1 MHNVDNRC
9 IHVDRVLQVWYINV
23 HTICLFFNSE
33 CFKEK
38 AFTAYITAIA
48 GIKLIPMQ
56 RAYNVTER
64 IDVAISEDSPRMR
77 TFMCTGNKLS
87 VAYTN
92 SDCFPGR
99 RTNRQAIGRKVYFCN
114 TLRYFIP
121 GRLVSLFNDLSVY
134 GDWW

>member
-9 IHVDRVLQVWYINV
+9 IHVDRVLQARYINV

-38 AFTAYITAIA
+38 AFAAYIAAIA

-56 RAYNVTER
+56 RAYNVSER

-121 GRLVSLFNDLSVY
+121 GRIV
-134 GDWW
+134 